1 MERPT
6 HAEIMSC
13 IRNLSLGCCASPLS
27 CSLQTIWLRYPRKQ
41 KNHLRQII
49 ALNSIHHRNHTSIV
63 CLRVKSDRLADLASP
78 RQKLRKPRSPS
89 KSPTFTFIKLS
100 PSTNK
105 PCERSLTFTLA
116 LTLTQGQPAT
126 Q

>member
-1 MERPT
+1 MRILCLASGICPLGAVRHFC
-6 HAEIMSC
+6 HAAC
-13 IRNLSLGCCASPLS
+13 TQCG
-27 CSLQTIWLRYPRKQ
+27 QGTQ
-41 KNHLRQII
+41 KAKKYHLRQII
-49 ALNSIHHRNHTSIV
+49 ALNSIHRRNHASIV

-105 PCERSLTFTLA
+105 PCERPLTFTLA
-116 LTLTQGQPAT
+116 LTLTQGQSAT